1 MLDVQT
7 CRKGVSDGA
16 EDAGAEPD
24 GRLQPR
30 LSLLLCKWSG
40 ETHDGMGNGAAGC
53 RSVCL
58 LR

>member
-1 MLDVQT
+1 MLDVQA
-7 CRKGVSDGA
+7 CRKGAGDGV

-30 LSLLLCKWSG
+30 LSLLLCKRSG
-40 ETHDGMGNGAAGC
+40 EAHDGMGNGAAGC
-53 RSVCL
+53 RSGCL